1 MNQIKQMRED
11 LLGLGLSKGTIRVY
25 CATCSQFMQ
34 HQKGTPDHHDALRFL
49 GEMRETSK
57 ENTCRV
63 AYYALRA
70 LFKSMSLAFDVPPPK
85 TNPQVDRP
93 CLTKQQI
100 QALIAWAK
108 AKGTVTE
115 KAYLALSTLYGLRRS
130 ELVNISLGDVDEGTI
145 MIWTK
150 KGGQPRKHLIPDP
163 IVPII
168 YAAYE
173 EWGNLSETAASI
185 LFKAILIQSGL
196 GFHKNYGW
204 HSIRRS
210 LRTELLRNKVDT
222 LIAHQFMRWSLGRSP
237 LAIDV
242 VYTQLADIEIDEM
255 VFENHPFLCFW
266 SEKLLVSK

>member
-1 MNQIKQMRED
+1 MRED

-25 CATCSQFMQ
+25 CATCNQFMQ

-49 GEMRETSK
+49 GKMRETSK
-57 ENTCRV
+57 GNTRRV

-85 TNPQVDRP
+85 IDPQVDRP

-100 QALIAWAK
+100 QTLIAWAK
-108 AKGTVTE
+108 AKGTATE
-115 KAYLALSTLYGLRRS
+115 KAYLVLSTLYGLRRS
-130 ELVNISLGDVDEGTI
+130 ELVNISPGDVDEGTI

-150 KGGQPRKHLIPDP
+150 KGGPPRKHLIPDP
-163 IVPII
+163 VTPII

-173 EWGNLSETAASI
+173 EWGSLSETAASI

-196 GFHKNYGW
+196 GFQKNFGW
-204 HSIRRS
+204 HSIRRT

-237 LAIDV
+237 LAIDM
-242 VYTQLADIEIDEM
+242 VYIDLEDTEIDNT
-255 VFENHPFLCFW
+255 VFKNHPFLSFW
-266 SEKLLVSK
+266 SEKVPVSK